1 MGHTGDQHTDEP
13 PHGERANAQRKG
25 RGADEVPALPAPG
38 PDGPALDLAG
48 LAEIPGAGHNLL
60 TLHTWR
66 PVTAVLP
73 IGLTPNGTTCPRSVG
88 LQFGYML
95 GGAALVEVVFA
106 WPGLGRYV
114 IQSIATRDYPADPG
128 AVLVVAAGYVLINVL
143 VDLAYALLDPRVR
156 HAA

>member
-1 MGHTGDQHTDEP
+1 
-13 PHGERANAQRKG
+13 
-25 RGADEVPALPAPG
+25 
-38 PDGPALDLAG
+38 
-48 LAEIPGAGHNLL
+48 
-60 TLHTWR
+60 
-66 PVTAVLP
+66 
-73 IGLTPNGTTCPRSVG
+73 
-88 LQFGYML
+88 ML

-128 AVLVVAAGYVLINVL
+128 AVLVVAAGYVLINVR